1 MSAEQVK
8 SRKSFPGAGSCGT
21 PKPRAGG
28 GLAVP
33 GRAGASHQPA
43 QTVESPGLERV
54 ARLQP
59 SRCLLVRG
67 CQGRPSPSPQ
77 CARRPPPM
85 IQKSHPA
92 LLQPHDVGDSVETLM
107 VNAYGRRREGR
118 IPGRPL
124 GEVAKGPWSGSGG
137 GEPFSRPR
145 HAQSWGLVGTDDG
158 EEGGEDCSA
167 FRLGRQSKGRAVAV
181 VSVRDGRNCRGLGG
195 FRENVPA
202 RTRKRCDRYWA
213 LLRVGCLKW
222 QRWED
227 SWACKYLGHLEA

>member
-1 MSAEQVK
+1 
-8 SRKSFPGAGSCGT
+8 
-21 PKPRAGG
+21 
-28 GLAVP
+28 
-33 GRAGASHQPA
+33 
-43 QTVESPGLERV
+43 
-54 ARLQP
+54 
-59 SRCLLVRG
+59 
-67 CQGRPSPSPQ
+67 
-77 CARRPPPM
+77 M

-181 VSVRDGRNCRGLGG
+181 VSEMGGIAGVLEGFGKMCPQGPERDAIAPGRCLELDALSGRGEKTPGHVNTWAISRPSDVVKPGKLGQLRAGRVTTFGSPAAACGESGAVGGAARPRPLASGLAAAVR
-195 FRENVPA
+195 
-202 RTRKRCDRYWA
+202 
-213 LLRVGCLKW
+213 
-222 QRWED
+222 
-227 SWACKYLGHLEA
+227 SLGHHW